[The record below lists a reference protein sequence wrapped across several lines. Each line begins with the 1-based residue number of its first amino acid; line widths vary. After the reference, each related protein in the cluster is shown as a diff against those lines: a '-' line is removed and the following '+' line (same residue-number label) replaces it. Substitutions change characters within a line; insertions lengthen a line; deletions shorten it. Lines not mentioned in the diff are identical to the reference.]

1 LEIKPGAFQSKD
13 EVDMLCQQCLKREAQ
28 FHSYRI
34 INNELMSLHLCA
46 CCVENKKEG
55 EEPNSI
61 DDKLHSIL
69 DVLLKKKAHDQNST
83 ERLRCESCG
92 TTLDEYEKSGLLGC
106 PRCYE
111 LFAETVFAGVHVDLP
126 VSDPEEARS
135 NAGTEFLQRLEIR
148 LKKAVE
154 SEDFE
159 EAAHIRDR
167 INNLEKEGFFGDS

>member
-1 LEIKPGAFQSKD
+1 
-13 EVDMLCQQCLKREAQ
+13 MLCQQCCKREAQ

-34 INNELMSLHLCA
+34 INNELTNVHLCER
-46 CCVENKKEG
+46 CIENKSSM
-55 EEPNSI
+55 EEPNGI

-69 DVLLKKKAHDQNST
+69 DVLLKKKVHEGNSM
-83 ERLRCESCG
+83 EGFRCEICG

-111 LFAETVFAGVHVDLP
+111 LFADTIFTERVNRP
-126 VSDPEEARS
+126 VSDPGQTGSSVGSDSQTNENLDLS
-135 NAGTEFLQRLEIR
+135 YGDSMFLQRLEIR

-167 INNLEKEGFFGDS
+167 IKNLEKEGFFGDS

>member
-1 LEIKPGAFQSKD
+1 
-13 EVDMLCQQCLKREAQ
+13 MLCQQCLKREAQ

-34 INNELMSLHLCA
+34 INNELLSVHLCA
-46 CCVENKKEG
+46 RCVENRKER
-55 EEPNSI
+55 EDHNSI

-69 DVLLKKKAHDQNST
+69 DVLLKKNVHDGNSSET
-83 ERLRCESCG
+83 RRCESCG
-92 TTLDEYEKSGLLGC
+92 TTLDEYEKSGLVGC

-111 LFAETVFAGVHVDLP
+111 LFADTIFGGRVKRH
-126 VSDPEEARS
+126 VSDPDRDRS
-135 NAGTEFLQRLEIR
+135 GAGTEFLKRLEVR